1 MHILNTFKIKLSLV
15 ELLKDFLKILILG
28 KTKQVKNKHKKTF
41 KHNFNQNITLES
53 ETVKINIQYRL
64 NC

>member
-41 KHNFNQNITLES
+41 KHNFNQNTL
-53 ETVKINIQYRL
+53 L
-64 NC
+64 H